1 MSFQLHFRYTICIE
15 LVFNRR
21 TFSILRI
28 FYESFSLGS
37 LLNQY
42 QTYQGNPCGV
52 YPDLSSFT
60 GSGVYPDL
68 SSFTGSG
75 VIQKTL
81 QPVSSDPLLVRIT
94 SSGIKA
100 SALDTGSIL
109 SNFYFFF
116 VICLRFLFCS
126 VICVLVC
133 VSACVLVCVFVCV
146 LVCVSV
152 CVIVCVWFM
161 FLFRYCF
168 ALVLDSLCFKI
179 LFEFCF

>member
-1 MSFQLHFRYTICIE
+1 MG
-15 LVFNRR
+15 
-21 TFSILRI
+21 I
-28 FYESFSLGS
+28 FIKFGESFSLGS

-52 YPDLSSFT
+52 YLDLSPVF
-60 GSGVYPDL
+60 GSGI
-68 SSFTGSG
+68 
-75 VIQKTL
+75 IQTL
-81 QPVSSDPLLVRIT
+81 WPVSSNPLLVRIT